1 MNNHKVL
8 ATFVVAILVASAFTA
23 VGIVSFPLQKATAQ
37 GVTITT
43 SADSHD
49 NSFFGEGAL
58 QVVVNDP
65 DADDD
70 DLQETVTVDIDAD
83 PDDGTA
89 TSSSFTVAETSESSG
104 RFEFFLV
111 HVDSGLVAGD
121 FDAINTNGA
130 DEHPVSGSTATGTA
144 QASVIRFGPA
154 GDLALATSDL
164 FEDVS
169 FDITV
174 GDEEISTDYQ
184 ESAAELTLDRSTYGS
199 DSFVYMNIIDQDAN
213 LNPTEPDSFDATASE
228 LNTILFDISGAT
240 FNDTVTFEETGDN
253 TAKFEGI
260 LELAETSSATDD
272 ELVFTSEAVE
282 VTLNDVAEYVPPTD
296 VTASTD
302 TSSKSFDIDDEDGE
316 IENVASLTFSS
327 ELKLTLNDNDRNRDS
342 EDDESLDE
350 VVSVSVDATGGDVEF
365 LDMTETDDNTG
376 IFVIDLSNDE
386 LRVTFLEDGDVPT
399 GNNSILELRPDDITE
414 DIIVEY
420 TDAQDDDSASSVTS
434 SQTIAMTLATG
445 SVDLPEAA
453 GINDDFVFTLTD
465 ADLNDNPRTKD
476 SYVFTFEDVAS
487 TPPYNLTRG
496 GDTIGELANLE
507 IEIEGDP
514 VTFATALDYTLVE
527 TDISSGVFTTEL
539 SMSDILD
546 STGVDADDGDNLEI
560 TYNDFM
566 DDTSRESSDELAIGE
581 ANAGVDFSRTTM
593 PIPPETGS
601 AVADEIGEE
610 VFTTIVVTDPDV
622 NELSGAE
629 DEIDFTIGTGAR
641 EFVVEIEGDGFSA
654 TIDDPTEVDDDFEG
668 GTSLVDIFPQI
679 GDGIADFRLAETGSS
694 TGVFDDELVFVNG
707 GLDTDSWHDLEITIT
722 YTDDSDEEESAGI
735 TFRGNDGTVSVDQNS
750 AKSGT
755 VLVITV
761 EDQDLNLDD
770 DTIEEFSGVE
780 GTPAGFLL
788 GVETEDEEVLGV
800 TSETF
805 RETGADTGVFSAS
818 YTVGTDIPVT
828 EPTADEDEV
837 DQATNILIT
846 YNDEVDSTGGSGDEI
861 EVDVP
866 VVSSTG
872 AITVTPELVG
882 PGTEITV
889 IVTDSDL
896 DQDSRSTDNY
906 DTPDPDTDDFFVSF
920 RSDRTEVGRAS
931 PDLEETGPNTGVF
944 TFMIELI
951 TDENACEDDDLS
963 ESKFDASG
971 GSEPEMGACPGD
983 LISINYD
990 DEQDGSGRST
1000 SVSAIVEVKSWDPEF
1015 SSDKPSYAP
1024 GDRVIVTISDPDANR
1039 KPDVADSLSDIR
1051 VFSDSDRVG
1060 EELSALET
1068 GRDTGVFRL
1077 SFGSASS
1084 STGGAITVRS
1094 GDEVTVEYTDE
1105 FPADFE
1111 EEEDDKDFTFV
1122 VPFGATTTNP
1132 QATTP
1137 SAPVAKDVQGGAVS
1151 QITVGQQVVITTQI
1165 TNNVDDELPF
1175 VGLIEVR
1182 DSAGITV
1189 FLAWQ
1194 TGVLDAGDR
1203 AEVGLSWTPE
1213 DAGDYQF
1220 RTFVISNLQNP
1231 QVLSP
1236 VATTNI
1242 TVS

>member
-8 ATFVVAILVASAFTA
+8 ATFVVAILAASAFSV
-23 VGIVSFPLQKATAQ
+23 VGMTSFPLQKATAQ

-43 SADSHD
+43 SADSHG
-49 NSFFGEGAL
+49 NAFFGEGAV

-111 HVDSGLVAGD
+111 HVDSALLDTD

-130 DEHPVSGSTATGTA
+130 DEHPVSGSPAAGTA

-174 GDEEISTDYQ
+174 GDEEITTNYEETGS
-184 ESAAELTLDRSTYGS
+184 ELNLDRSTYGS
-199 DSFVYMNIIDQDAN
+199 DSFVYTLIIDQDAN
-213 LNPTEPDSFDATASE
+213 LNPTEPDSFDATDVE
-228 LNTILFDISGAT
+228 LNTILFDIEGAT

-253 TAKFEGI
+253 TATFEGI
-260 LELAETSSATDD
+260 LELTDTASATDD

-282 VTLNDVAEYVPPTD
+282 VTLNDVADYVPPTD

-302 TSSKSFDIDDEDGE
+302 TSSRSFDIDDEDGE
-316 IENVASLTFSS
+316 IDTVESLTFSS
-327 ELKLTLNDNDRNRDS
+327 ELKLNLNDNDRNRDS
-342 EDDESLDE
+342 DDDESLDDA
-350 VVSVSVDATGGDVEF
+350 VSVSVDAADAAGDVEF

-376 IFVIDLSNDE
+376 IFIIDLSNDE
-386 LRVTFLEDGDVPT
+386 LRVTFLEDGETPT
-399 GNNSILELRPDDITE
+399 ANNSLLELRPDDITE
-414 DIIVEY
+414 DLVVEY
-420 TDAQDDDSASSVTS
+420 TDASDDDSLTSVTS
-434 SQTIAMTLATG
+434 SQTMEMTLATG
-445 SVDLPEAA
+445 SIDLPEAA
-453 GINDDFVFTLTD
+453 GINDDFILTLTD

-507 IEIEGDP
+507 IEIEGEE
-514 VTFATALDYTLVE
+514 VSFATDLAYTLVE

-546 STGVDADDGDNLEI
+546 STGVEADDGDNLEI

-581 ANAGVDFSRTTM
+581 ASAGLDFSRTTM
-593 PIPPETGS
+593 PIPPDPAS
-601 AVADEIGEE
+601 AVAGEIGEE
-610 VFTTIVVTDPDV
+610 VFTTLIVTDPDV

-629 DEIDFTIGTGAR
+629 DTIDFVLGTDPNEFTVEID
-641 EFVVEIEGDGFSA
+641 GDGFSA
-654 TIDDPTEVDDDFEG
+654 TIDDATEIDDDFEG
-668 GTSLVDIFPQI
+668 STSLEDILPSI
-679 GDGIADFRLAETGSS
+679 STITLAETGSS

-722 YTDDSDEEESAGI
+722 YTDVDGDEESGGI
-735 TFRGNDGTVSVDQNS
+735 TFRGNDGSVVVDQNS

-770 DTIEEFSGVE
+770 DTVEEFSAVE

-788 GVETEDEEVLGV
+788 GVETEDEEVPGV

-818 YTVGTDIPVT
+818 YTVGTDIPVAQ
-828 EPTADEDEV
+828 PTDDEDEIE
-837 DQATNILIT
+837 QASNILIT
-846 YNDEVDSTGGSGDEI
+846 YNDEVDSTGGGGDEI
-861 EVDVP
+861 EIDVP
-866 VVSSTG
+866 VVTSTG

-882 PGTEITV
+882 PGTEVTV
-889 IVTDSDL
+889 IITDTDL
-896 DQDSRSTDNY
+896 DEDSRSTDDY
-906 DTPDPDTDDFFVSF
+906 DTPDPDSDDFFVSF

-931 PDLEETGPNTGVF
+931 PDIEETGPNTGVF

-951 TDENACEDDDLS
+951 TDESACEDDDLG
-963 ESKFDASG
+963 EAKFEATG

-983 LISINYD
+983 LVSINYD

-1000 SVSAIVEVKSWDPEF
+1000 SVSAIIEVKSWDPEF

-1024 GDRVIVTISDPDANR
+1024 GDRVTVTISDPDANR

-1084 STGGAITVRS
+1084 TTGGAITVRT

-1111 EEEDDKDFTFV
+1111 EAEDDKDFTFV
-1122 VPFGATTTNP
+1122 VPFGATGGSPTS
-1132 QATTP
+1132 TTP
-1137 SAPVAKDVQGGAVS
+1137 SAPVAKDVQGGTVS
-1151 QITVGQQVVITTQI
+1151 QITVGQQVVLTTQI
-1165 TNNVDDELPF
+1165 TNNIDDELPF

-1182 DSAGITV
+1182 DSDGITQ

-1194 TGVLDAGDR
+1194 TGVMDSGDR
-1203 AEVGLSWTPE
+1203 SEIGLSWTPE
-1213 DAGDYQF
+1213 DAGDYQV
-1220 RTFVISNLQNP
+1220 RTFVISSLNNP

-1236 VATTNI
+1236 VATSTI
-1242 TVS
+1242 SVS